1 MQHKKLPVEKYI
13 QIFSISFLSQ
23 VIWDFQCFNWLI
35 INKSFFCQ
43 KIFFHLIVI
52 LINWMALNDD
62 SIAAIECKPIIVSW
76 LGVIRMLHVGFFTC
90 IDQD

>member
-1 MQHKKLPVEKYI
+1 MQHKKLPVEKYH

-23 VIWDFQCFNWLI
+23 VIWDFLIFNWLI

-52 LINWMALNDD
+52 LINWITLNDD
-62 SIAAIECKPIIVSW
+62 WIAAIEYRPIIVSYEYA
-76 LGVIRMLHVGFFTC
+76 
-90 IDQD
+90 